1 MFPKFESIWCLPIQF
16 IFTQNTTYAQ
26 VIFLCM
32 SPFMLT
38 NIVHVCFLH
47 AFFGQTEKQTRKIL
61 IFLHIYLRHFIVTI
75 LKCVCFCAGR
85 GVHLEVTIYFSK
97 TIHIYFLSHTHTY
110 YQYIFFYFH
119 QDFNDVCCER
129 ELRNKEGDNI
139 GLCAWRG

>member
-26 VIFLCM
+26 VIFCACRHLCLQILYM
-32 SPFMLT
+32 CVFCMHS
-38 NIVHVCFLH
+38 
-47 AFFGQTEKQTRKIL
+47 FGQTEKQTRKIL

-97 TIHIYFLSHTHTY
+97 TIHIYFLSHTHTTNT
-110 YQYIFFYFH
+110 YFST
-119 QDFNDVCCER
+119 FTKILMRCL
-129 ELRNKEGDNI
+129 LRKRVEK
-139 GLCAWRG
+139 